1 MFVSWLTIN
10 SIMTFVFLNGM
21 AIGYV
26 SKSFPSSVC
35 IFFSTSFNATKYPPF
50 TFTTSSSLPIN
61 SISPFV
67 DNLTMSP
74 VLYAFTFSCVIGL

>member
-50 TFTTSSSLPIN
+50 TFTTSSFPIN
-61 SISPFV
+61 SISPVV
-67 DNLTMSP
+67 DNFTMSP